1 MLGQDA
7 QISKAKQIMRLQNK
21 QTQLAEKLQLSLEK
35 KNKPL
40 YENKPLEIDLQNQFA
55 FTE

>member
-1 MLGQDA
+1 
-7 QISKAKQIMRLQNK
+7 MRLQNK